1 MSRWRDIKH
10 GKNEIPT
17 QNNEDKRKS
26 LNFESCASIPQ
37 RIKAFIVDMFMIM
50 MPLAYLTTYVFMDG
64 KDDFQGSDEARWSL
78 SIVYGLIIIFFWVVK
93 AQTPGL
99 KAYSLKLIDAKTK
112 EKISFP
118 KAILRYLIFLF
129 SAMSVAL
136 AFLPFFRK
144 DKKTFQDLVSNTLVV
159 STTDK

>member
-1 MSRWRDIKH
+1 MSRWRDIK
-10 GKNEIPT
+10 KNNHESSI
-17 QNNEDKRKS
+17 EEKS
-26 LNFESCASIPQ
+26 DNTLDFDSCASIPS

-50 MPLAYLTTYVFMDG
+50 MPLAYLTTYVFMNG
-64 KDDFQGSDEARWSL
+64 KDDFQGSDEARWSI
-78 SIVYGLIIIFFWVVK
+78 SIIYGLIIIFFWVLK
-93 AQTPGL
+93 GQTPGL
-99 KAYSLKLIDAKTK
+99 KAYSLKVVDAKTK

-159 STTDK
+159 SSTDK